1 MKHPATISLT
11 AIIIA
16 GSAFGA
22 QPAKSK
28 SDMAR
33 VQPLTYANV
42 VSHFK
47 SAGLHTTEVQKRCTI
62 FFEGEWKNANVYNY
76 GIIIVENSDE
86 DVQVTFYFTDA
97 HEMNWVTEFV
107 DAPFFTKTETQK
119 LFELINS
126 GRDVRREKIGRF
138 SRVDFHHWKPR
149 HAEIIV
155 FSLTRTE

>member
-1 MKHPATISLT
+1 MKHPVIISLAAITLAST
-11 AIIIA
+11 ALA
-16 GSAFGA
+16 A
-22 QPAKSK
+22 QPAKS
-28 SDMAR
+28 DPRA
-33 VQPLTYANV
+33 LTYANI
-42 VSHFK
+42 VSHFR

-97 HEMNWVTEFV
+97 HEMNWLTEFV
-107 DAPFFTKTETQK
+107 DAPFFTKAETQK
-119 LFELINS
+119 LFGLINS

-155 FSLTRTE
+155 FSFTRVR